1 MVPPKKEKK
10 IQGMAVG
17 ILQSALTSR
26 RLISVRH
33 LASFVGLA
41 QSVFL
46 AVPTARLYLRSLHDV
61 ISTKW
66 TWNSR
71 VRLSRQSIRDLRWW
85 AELSRH
91 GLGRA
96 IWRSPTH
103 AVLHSDA
110 SGFAW
115 GGVLNGTAL
124 AHGLWTAA
132 EKKHHITVLE
142 LLAVLRNIEAFT

>member
-1 MVPPKKEKK
+1 VPPKKEKK
-10 IQGMAVG
+10 IEGMAVG
-17 ILQSALTSR
+17 ILQSALSNR
-26 RLISVRH
+26 RLVSVRH

-66 TWNSR
+66 SWNSR